1 MNQLSIE
8 TAARPRIVDG
18 VNRRQRKRKGKLR
31 AQHAI
36 ATRTR
41 DFPAILM
48 SGENL
53 PRVDQG
59 HIVPRMYQRA
69 WEGDRRE
76 VAVHDV
82 GQDDCESRSTKSVG
96 IRPAFY
102 RRIRPEGV
110 ETDDFEAT
118 LAGIEGRAA
127 KPLREVIGGESLTLE
142 RKGALA
148 QFLAFQLMRSP
159 TFFDAYS
166 SITEEV
172 VDDLEASN
180 FRRSFLRSVE
190 GDLER
195 AKAGLEANF
204 QRKTPALIAMVSAA
218 MKVADIMAHM
228 RWHVL
233 RFDGP
238 LLAYSDQPVVL
249 WPMNIEMTKAFTTP
263 HKGPLGSLEI
273 RAPLAPNVA
282 VLMNWSAPSD
292 LNSVSM
298 GSYAAGDLNAFTVGQ
313 ADREWMHKPGIKP
326 EVPDDIFRPLSRL
339 VDPNYNRAAALGSTR
354 RRLAQASFDR
364 MRSRTWINEIEVL
377 TEELGGRAA

>member
-1 MNQLSIE
+1 MLI
-8 TAARPRIVDG
+8 P
-18 VNRRQRKRKGKLR
+18 
-31 AQHAI
+31 
-36 ATRTR
+36 
-41 DFPAILM
+41 
-48 SGENL
+48 GENL

-76 VAVHDV
+76 VAVHNV
-82 GQDDCESRSTKSVG
+82 GQDGCEIRSTKRVG
-96 IRPAFY
+96 MRPAFY

-118 LAGIEGRAA
+118 LGGVEGRAT
-127 KPLREVIGGESLTLE
+127 KPLREVMGGKSLTLE
-142 RKGALA
+142 RKGTLA

-166 SITEEV
+166 SITNEV
-172 VDDLEASN
+172 VDGLEARN

-218 MKVADIMAHM
+218 MKVADVMAHM
-228 RWHVL
+228 RWHIL
-233 RFDGP
+233 RFDRP

-249 WPMNIEMTKAFTTP
+249 WPMNIELTKAFATP
-263 HKGPLGSLEI
+263 REGPLSSLEI
-273 RAPLAPNVA
+273 RAPLAPDVA
-282 VLMNWSAPSD
+282 VLMNWSAASD
-292 LNSVSM
+292 LNSVPM
-298 GSYAAGDLNAFTVGQ
+298 GSYAAGDLNAFTIGQ
-313 ADREWMHKPGIKP
+313 ADREWMHKPGIEP

-339 VDPNYNRAAALGSTR
+339 IDPNYDRAAALGSTR
-354 RRLAQASFDR
+354 RRLAQTSFDR

-377 TEELGGRAA
+377 TEEAA